1 MIPFQ
6 LGFRNLIGI
15 LVPGAALALVI
26 FTCLDILFGGIGQ
39 AIARETGNTTGP
51 LVVGFLLT
59 AYILGSVI
67 RLWSADTVDQLSAS
81 RAKIRLDPFK
91 NKEGSIEDHLKKL
104 LKCVAKTD
112 VTGKTDE
119 PDNEYFAALLKC
131 AQKSDRQG
139 GQQEGASEPEV
150 LPATTAPSDNAKSDP
165 QEPTRSDSGSERKDG
180 QEQPLIRWAW
190 KYDEFPYPV
199 WELMKLRLYHPGEV
213 FEFFERYERCFATG
227 YRRNKEFFNYCKAV
241 IYEAHEG
248 KRHALA
254 EEVQSAEAYVRFF
267 GGVFWALLL
276 SALALVLTAMSL
288 LLLGSWRGTIGLSDW
303 LIACTLLDAVVLVC
317 AVAAATVVWKT
328 AQFVRQKGKVKWF
341 WWISETAGVLL
352 LISAGV
358 GAFRPEL
365 ATAARMNFVAFATLI
380 VAFLIIA
387 GGRFRLSRL
396 KEVDTVFDAFFLVQ
410 RTTSASVAG
419 P

>member
-15 LVPGAALALVI
+15 LVPGAVLELVI
-26 FTCLDILFGGIGQ
+26 FTCLDILFPCTGQ
-39 AIARETGNTTGP
+39 AIARETGTNTGP

-81 RAKIRLDPFK
+81 RVKIRLDPFK
-91 NKEGSIEDHLKKL
+91 GEEGSIEKHLDDL
-104 LKCVAKTD
+104 L
-112 VTGKTDE
+112 
-119 PDNEYFAALLKC
+119 
-131 AQKSDRQG
+131 
-139 GQQEGASEPEV
+139 GAV
-150 LPATTAPSDNAKSDP
+150 RTTAPPNT
-165 QEPTRSDSGSERKDG
+165 EPPTVEPLDKAEPLNSAEKEYFKQLLEYARNPPSPDG
-180 QEQPLIRWAW
+180 QKQEVSRLQDAEPDLIKWAW

-199 WELMKLRLYHPGEV
+199 WEIMKLRSYHPDEV
-213 FEFFERYERCFATG
+213 FRFFEPYMRCFATG

-248 KRHALA
+248 KCHALA
-254 EEVQSAEAYVRFF
+254 EEVQSLEAYVRFF

-276 SALALVLTAMSL
+276 SALALVLTAVSLMLLVGLRGTTGRWYWLTAFTL
-288 LLLGSWRGTIGLSDW
+288 LLV
-303 LIACTLLDAVVLVC
+303 LILA
-317 AVAAATVVWKT
+317 AVATVVVWKT
-328 AQFVRQKGKVKWF
+328 AQFVRREDKVGLF
-341 WWISETAGVLL
+341 WILSEIAGCLL
-352 LISAGV
+352 LFSAVV
-358 GAFRPEL
+358 GAFLPGL
-365 ATAARMNFVAFATLI
+365 ATAARMNFVALAMLI

-410 RTTSASVAG
+410 GSSTPAPALRQ
-419 P
+419 

>member
-15 LVPGAALALVI
+15 LVPGAVLTLVI
-26 FTCLDILFGGIGQ
+26 FTCLDVLFRGMGQ
-39 AIARETGNTTGP
+39 AIARETSNSTGP

-59 AYILGSVI
+59 AYIFGSVI

-81 RAKIRLDPFK
+81 RAKIRLDPFNDK
-91 NKEGSIEDHLKKL
+91 KGSIEDHLKEL
-104 LKCVAKTD
+104 LKLVGDTD
-112 VTGKTDE
+112 TTDKA
-119 PDNEYFAALLKC
+119 DKEYFQAFLEC
-131 AQKSDRQG
+131 AEKSDHQ
-139 GQQEGASEPEV
+139 
-150 LPATTAPSDNAKSDP
+150 
-165 QEPTRSDSGSERKDG
+165 DG
-180 QEQPLIRWAW
+180 QEHELIRWAW

-199 WELMKLRLYHPGEV
+199 WELMKLRLYHPDEV
-213 FEFFERYERCFATG
+213 FLFFRPYMRCFATS

-276 SALALVLTAMSL
+276 SAVALALTAMSL
-288 LLLGSWRGTIGLSDW
+288 LLLVARRGTTGLSYW
-303 LIACTLLDAVVLVC
+303 LIACTLLDALVLVL
-317 AVAAATVVWKT
+317 AVSAAAVVWKT
-328 AQFVRQKGKVKWF
+328 AQFVRQKRRVKWF
-341 WWISETAGVLL
+341 WWLSEIAGVLL
-352 LISAGV
+352 LISAVV
-358 GAFRPEL
+358 GAFRSEL
-365 ATAARMNFVAFATLI
+365 ATAARMNFVAFAMLI

-396 KEVDTVFDAFFLVQ
+396 KEVDTVFDAFFLVRPQ
-410 RTTSASVAG
+410 SASV
-419 P
+419 PVLRQ